1 MGTPTKNATA
11 NGPRLDVVKIEPDTY
26 ASVKQELEYDGTF
39 YDEAYDEDSISVD
52 LNTPSCKEESMDDE
66 FSELEYDDDEC
77 DTESMTSA
85 FSNDHNYNMS
95 PASRISSPETC
106 HTSDPGYESQNS
118 PRSTLDI
125 DEMPIIN
132 LDEFGLWND
141 ISDPITELFP
151 SLV

>member
-1 MGTPTKNATA
+1 M
-11 NGPRLDVVKIEPDTY
+11 DVIKVE
-26 ASVKQELEYDGTF
+26 ASDEASIKQELEYDGTF
-39 YDEAYDEDSISVD
+39 YDDSYDDSISVGASND
-52 LNTPSCKEESMDDE
+52 NKKEEAFDE
-66 FSELEYDDDEC
+66 DLSDLEYDDED
-77 DTESMTSA
+77 DNASITSA

-118 PRSTLDI
+118 PRSTI
-125 DEMPIIN
+125 GDEMPIIN

-141 ISDPITELFP
+141 ITDPITELFP